1 MRTRLAREQGVPP
14 YVIFHDA
21 TLREIARLRPRTPGD
36 LALIGGIG
44 AGKIERYGDEVL
56 DVVSEEEAA

>member
-1 MRTRLAREQGVPP
+1 M
-14 YVIFHDA
+14 IFHDA

-56 DVVSEEEAA
+56 DVVSEVSP